1 MFLLTHKWLAIP
13 ETLYI
18 ALLLLF
24 VFLAV
29 ISIIVLVIGA
39 MKKKKMKWFT
49 LWGVVL
55 LISAAYL
62 IATLGLG
69 WIVANTMIGG

>member
-1 MFLLTHKWLAIP
+1 MFLLTHKWLVIP

>member
-1 MFLLTHKWLAIP
+1 MFVLTHKWLAIP

-18 ALLLLF
+18 TLLLLF

-29 ISIIVLVIGA
+29 ISIIALVIGA
-39 MKKKKMKWFT
+39 MKKRKMKWFT

-62 IATLGLG
+62 VATFGLG

>member
-1 MFLLTHKWLAIP
+1 MVFPTHKWLAIP

-18 ALLLLF
+18 ALLLLSG
-24 VFLAV
+24 FLAV
-29 ISIIVLVIGA
+29 ISIIALAIGA
-39 MKKKKMKWFT
+39 MKKRKRKWFT
-49 LWGVVL
+49 LWGGVL

-62 IATLGLG
+62 VVTLGLD